1 MSNMIEKSAKTV
13 EEAVNEALAELN
25 VTKEN
30 VEIEVLEEPTKGL
43 LGIGAKPALVR
54 VTLKEN
60 KKEIVKMY
68 KKWKNKNNKFSKQS
82 VIDFLNM

>member
-25 VTKEN
+25 VTKDN

-43 LGIGAKPALVR
+43 LGIGAKPALIR

-60 KKEIVKMY
+60 KKL
-68 KKWKNKNNKFSKQS
+68 KKKTK
-82 VIDFLNM
+82 